1 MTGGVSIGEI
11 TYVELLSSV
20 KGLTS
25 CLAFFFVLL
34 CTSGVPSTKLS
45 PLLSVNHLLP
55 LSFCRRWHEE
65 ATSAS
70 FTPCLKQL
78 WMKKS
83 DTFVIDDE
91 CIRREIPLLTNNLT
105 NRIYANSKQITS
117 TSFLSQIV
125 FSIRASLASM
135 TSFPS
140 AEHEVATFS
149 NDWISLFSCIHGK
162 VRSCITCSCHWWHIV
177 LIENITAALLNHWW

>member
-45 PLLSVNHLLP
+45 PLFKCQPLASSFFLP
-55 LSFCRRWHEE
+55 KVAWGSHFRIFHPLPKTIMNE
-65 ATSAS
+65 
-70 FTPCLKQL
+70 KND
-78 WMKKS
+78 M
-83 DTFVIDDE
+83 FVIDDE
-91 CIRREIPLLTNNLT
+91 CIRREIALLTNNLT

-149 NDWISLFSCIHGK
+149 NDWISLFSCIQGK